1 MDKKQCMER
10 AEQVLMHTY
19 ARYQVVLDHGE
30 GVYLYETDGTKY
42 LDFSAGIAVFALG
55 YGDKKYNEAV
65 KSQVD
70 KLLHTSNYYYNEP
83 TTLAAEKIV
92 KASGMDRVFF
102 TNSGTE
108 AVRRGARPV

>member
-42 LDFSAGIAVFALG
+42 LDF
-55 YGDKKYNEAV
+55 
-65 KSQVD
+65 
-70 KLLHTSNYYYNEP
+70 
-83 TTLAAEKIV
+83 
-92 KASGMDRVFF
+92 
-102 TNSGTE
+102 
-108 AVRRGARPV
+108 